1 MNNKKLKKIILAIT
15 ILFALM
21 IISGCG
27 KNVDNTQTG
36 ETQQA
41 ESAAYAPFVSQKI
54 YDAFN
59 ENDDVVGWLT
69 INGCEI
75 DNRVFQSDNN
85 EHYLRLN
92 ESGEYDIWGCYFL
105 DYINIHDGKNL
116 SDKVNIIYGHA
127 LDDDPNSK
135 KFSKLKRYKDEKFAK
150 ENPSITLDLLYNS
163 TSWQIFAATDIP
175 VKIDYI
181 DPNPDDEKYAETLNY
196 MLENS
201 YVDFGVDVT
210 TEDQIL
216 VLSTCTSDENVRFV
230 VAAVL
235 N

>member
-1 MNNKKLKKIILAIT
+1 MKKILTLIMCAA
-15 ILFALM
+15 ILFCTACAKNGEDITSSEQPHNEELSQQ
-21 IISGCG
+21 IINEDL
-27 KNVDNTQTG
+27 KNKNS
-36 ETQQA
+36 EN
-41 ESAAYAPFVSQKI
+41 S
-54 YDAFN
+54 DA
-59 ENDDVVGWLT
+59 VLWLKME
-69 INGCEI
+69 GCEI
-75 DNRVFQSDNN
+75 DNPVFQGEDND
-85 EHYLRLN
+85 EYLRLDEN
-92 ESGEYDIWGCYFL
+92 GQGNIWGCYFL
-105 DYINIHDGKNL
+105 DYINKIENGEFV
-116 SDKVNIIYGHA
+116 DKVNIIYGHSKN
-127 LDDDPNSK
+127 DDPNSK

-163 TSWQIFAATDIP
+163 TNWQIFAATDIP
-175 VKIDYI
+175 IEIDYI